1 MLTIENI
8 KDTLKPLYSQYDDI
22 YKIGIAGSYATNRA
36 TEESDIDIVIE
47 GDSTRVD
54 IMERIKESFNE
65 PVDVLWAN
73 LMKQEDEELDR
84 FAAEME
90 LPVNEHSVYKT
101 VMREV
106 IWV

>member
-36 TEESDIDIVIE
+36 TEESE
-47 GDSTRVD
+47 
-54 IMERIKESFNE
+54 
-65 PVDVLWAN
+65 
-73 LMKQEDEELDR
+73 EDEELDR
-84 FAAEME
+84 FATEME